1 MVAKTSLLL
10 LISLFFFVR
19 PEEEDDVVILTDDN
33 LEQMIKDNP
42 IMMVK
47 FYAPWCG
54 HCKAFAPEYAIAA
67 KKGKAEGIILGKLDA
82 TVHHKAAQTYQI
94 QGFPTIKLFLNG
106 EPISYEGERKA
117 DPVLDWIKKKKTQ
130 TYEHIEAAE
139 GIEQLKKKDS
149 PSIVLFVE
157 PDDQVTLAMY
167 AKLVKKSDD
176 FNFYVFQ
183 GKTDQKIV
191 EKYPSIIMYKNYDEE
206 TTAFTGPLTNPTEIV
221 NFFVE
226 KAVPVMGRFTEKL
239 ADAIFRD
246 GNNGLLIFAENS
258 FLEPMKKE
266 IYNLALKNKGSLV
279 FTLSGVK
286 EGMEE
291 RLANFVGVKQEDLP
305 VVYIISDTRGTP
317 TKYKL
322 KKPFTAENLE
332 RFIAEFNEKK
342 LSPYFKSEP
351 VPEVNNGP
359 VIKVVADNFK
369 DIVLNSAND
378 VLVKFYA
385 PWCGHC
391 KQFAPIYEAYAKKLM
406 ENGNQNIVLAEM
418 DATANEVKG
427 VEIKSYPTIKFYGKK
442 SKTSPI
448 EYKEDRSEIGLTKF
462 LQENSAF
469 ILKTE
474 KAAEKIPEKVDDKV
488 PAKEEEI
495 KKKEEL

>member
-1 MVAKTSLLL
+1 MVAKASILLL
-10 LISLFFFVR
+10 LSIFLLIKA
-19 PEEEDDVVILTDDN
+19 EEEDDVVILTDDN

-42 IMMVK
+42 ILMVK

-54 HCKAFAPEYAIAA
+54 HCKAFAPDYAVAA
-67 KKGKAEGIILGKLDA
+67 KKGKADGIVLGKLDA

-106 EPISYEGERKA
+106 EPITYEGERKA

-130 TYEHIEAAE
+130 TYETIEAVD
-139 GIEQLKKKDS
+139 GIEQLKKKDM

-157 PDDQVTLAMY
+157 PDDKVTLAMY
-167 AKLVKKSDD
+167 SKLVKKSDD

-183 GKTDQKIV
+183 GKCDKKFV
-191 EKYPSIIMYKNYDEE
+191 EKYPSIVMYKNYDEE
-206 TTAFTGPLTNPTEIV
+206 STFFAGNLTNPTEIV

-258 FLEPMKKE
+258 FLEPMKKN

-286 EGMEE
+286 DGMEE
-291 RLANFVGVKQEDLP
+291 RLANFIGVKQEDLP

-317 TKYKL
+317 NKYKL

-332 RFIAEFNEKK
+332 QFIAEFNEKK

-369 DIVLNSAND
+369 DVVLNPAND

-391 KQFAPIYEAYAKKLM
+391 KQFAPIYEAYGKKLM
-406 ENGNQNIVLAEM
+406 ENGNPNIVLAEM

-448 EYKEDRSEIGLTKF
+448 EYKEDRTEQGLTKF
-462 LQENSAF
+462 FQENSAF

-474 KAAEKIPEKVDDKV
+474 KAAEKIPVKVEATPDK
-488 PAKEEEI
+488 EEI